1 MASPEPSCL
10 PPNLKPGLGACLGG
24 GLAWWVTV
32 GSWERLMGGGTCHQ
46 EIGMCVHACLCL

>member
-32 GSWERLMGGGTCHQ
+32 GSWERLMGGTCHQ